1 MPLDMIYRFLVASS
15 LPSMQ
20 GERVPTLESDSGTVE
35 LLAGLESSIEH
46 VAPEAFGR
54 ESVPP
59 DERVAASGAVARTAA
74 DHSLAASQ
82 YTSQIIVAIEKVRT
96 ESETTSSLSVG
107 QHQQIQRHLCAALR
121 HVGAATPT
129 ALYDH
134 VLELQRLLEDGT
146 FELRTVAAE
155 LLASGAGAYPARFEQ
170 PEAVLDASLNDD
182 VRLTQR
188 HGADIASNL
197 VGEWTDQ
204 VCTFLPRLIELLEV
218 DDDAVRR
225 RAANA
230 IHEISIEEPSL
241 VGEYAET
248 LARYLRDRN
257 DRVRALTMLV
267 FIELVPVDGVDVWA
281 YGEDIKRNFTLGDE
295 NARTNAGLLLA
306 RLSIRDP
313 EALSS
318 HVDVIETALEASESE
333 TLTFPVKQ
341 MANMYPN
348 DAVKVYDT
356 LVKAVGNEEW
366 DPDTR
371 ADFAVAAHWIADST
385 GESPQVTTLQEQRDL
400 LASEHAVVRA
410 AVALFYLTLYD
421 IDPETVERV
430 LQADQDDERDLVNLV
445 WIDSETIQDRDTA
458 AILEQVLSE
467 AETQS
472 GTVDTTPPEPEDWV
486 EPSYEHVREDNA
498 STVIERA
505 VESFHRDDRT
515 VLAELGEVVSV
526 LHSNSRAIQHAAIRV
541 FALASRHHPQ
551 QVSRYLDEII
561 PLVTSLDP
569 QVRRHAL
576 SSVLVLVDSNPRKVI
591 ERPEPFLECLSYDD
605 RLTRQ
610 SAAQILIEISSRDAS
625 PLMSEVD
632 RLADAIETKHVFS
645 SFAVEFALGN
655 IATTDVQSL
664 RPHTKQMLSKLQ
676 LDIRINPGTIEQVES
691 TIERRGTKDDDPSQS
706 LIPMDFLLDDQN
718 RIATRPMLT
727 ALGSLFM
734 FDSSMI
740 VTYSDEVRELLNG
753 DTRTK
758 EHGLR
763 LVYLTAKAG
772 EIGVRQFAEDMC
784 ELLQTDEV
792 LSPTLAEEM
801 GDCLIAVADTV
812 PEAFAPRVHELT
824 TRLVDIERAIEAD
837 ERHRHLLTALLYLIW
852 QCLDA
857 VEPED
862 YPTSDKFLHFL
873 TYDDEAGRYATNILG
888 QLIDAY
894 PAATHKMRQTIVE
907 WCDADRD
914 TEELVGAVEFL
925 TRAGSVSTL
934 NEHFYTTN
942 GRQ

>member
-1 MPLDMIYRFLVASS
+1 
-15 LPSMQ
+15 MQ
-20 GERVPTLESDSGTVE
+20 GERVPTLDSNSGTAE
-35 LLAGLESSIEH
+35 LLAGLEFSIEH
-46 VAPEAFGR
+46 IAPEAFGR
-54 ESVPP
+54 KSTPP
-59 DERVAASGAVARTAA
+59 DERVAAAGAVARTAA

-82 YTSQIIVAIEKVRT
+82 YTSQIIVAIENVRT
-96 ESETTSSLSVG
+96 ESETTPSLSAG
-107 QHQQIQRHLCAALR
+107 QRQQIQRHLCAALR
-121 HVGAATPT
+121 NVGAATPT

-134 VLELQRLLEDGT
+134 VPELLRLLEDGT
-146 FELRTVAAE
+146 FEMRTVAAE
-155 LLASGAGAYPARFEQ
+155 LVVSGAGEYPARFEQ
-170 PEAVLDASLNDD
+170 TEAVLDASLNDD

-197 VGEWTDQ
+197 IGEWTDQ
-204 VCTFLPRLIELLEV
+204 VCAFLPRLIELLEV

-230 IHEISIEEPSL
+230 IHEISIEEPGL
-241 VGEYAET
+241 VGEYTET
-248 LARYLRDRN
+248 LAGYLRDRN

-281 YGEDIKRNFTLGDE
+281 YGEDIKRNFTLDDE
-295 NARTNAGLLLA
+295 NARTNVELLLA

-318 HVDVIETALEASESE
+318 HVDIIETALESGGSE

-341 MANMYPN
+341 VANMYP
-348 DAVKVYDT
+348 DAAVKVYDT
-356 LVKAVGNEEW
+356 LVKAVGNEEQ
-366 DPDTR
+366 DPNTR

-385 GESPQVTTLQEQRDL
+385 GESPRVATLQEQRDL

-410 AVALFYLTLYD
+410 AMALFYLTLYD
-421 IDPETVERV
+421 IDPKTVESV
-430 LQADQDDERDLVNLV
+430 LQADQDDERDLVDVV

-458 AILEQVLSE
+458 AILERVQSE

-472 GTVDTTPPEPEDWV
+472 GAVDTTPPEPDYWV
-486 EPSYEHVREDNA
+486 EPSYKHVREDNA

-526 LHSNSRAIQHAAIRV
+526 LHSNSRAIQHMAIRV
-541 FALASRHHPQ
+541 FALASRYHPQ

-576 SSVLVLVDSNPRKVI
+576 RSVLVLVDSNPKKVI
-591 ERPEPFLECLSYDD
+591 EHPEPFLECLSYDD

-610 SAAQILIEISSRDAS
+610 PAAQILIEISSRDAS
-625 PLMSEVD
+625 PLTSEVD
-632 RLADAIETKHVFS
+632 RLVDAIETKHVFS
-645 SFAVEFALGN
+645 SFAVELTLDNVAA
-655 IATTDVQSL
+655 IDVQSL
-664 RPHTKQMLSKLQ
+664 RPYTKQMLSKLQ
-676 LDIRINPGTIEQVES
+676 LDIRINPGTVEQVES
-691 TIERRGTKDDDPSQS
+691 TIEMGRARGDDPSQS
-706 LIPMDFLLDDQN
+706 LIPIDFLLDDQN

-734 FDSSMI
+734 FDSSMV
-740 VTYSDEVRELLNG
+740 VTYSDEVRELLNS
-753 DTRTK
+753 DTRNK
-758 EHGLR
+758 EYGLW
-763 LVYLTAKAG
+763 LLYVAATAG
-772 EIGVRQFAEDMC
+772 EIGVRQFAEDIC

-792 LSPTLAEEM
+792 LTPTLAEKM

-812 PEAFAPRVHELT
+812 PDVFAPWVNELT
-824 TRLVDIERAIEAD
+824 TRLIDIERAIEAD
-837 ERHRHLLTALLYLIW
+837 ERRRHLLTALLYLIW

-857 VEPED
+857 VEPEN

-888 QLIDAY
+888 QLVNAY
-894 PAATHKMRQTIVE
+894 PAATHKVRQTIME
-907 WCDADRD
+907 WCDADHD
-914 TEELVGAVEFL
+914 TEELVGAVEFM
-925 TRAGSVSTL
+925 TRTGSVSTL